1 MFKALGKNLFKNSKK
16 SKKKYDTIKV
26 IQKKQIDVGNV
37 RIDVEFKNIKNIN
50 LKVHNPSGKVS
61 ISAPENADMKYLQQF
76 AVSKLDWIQKHQE
89 KISIHSPKYQKEFI
103 TGENHYFLGKV
114 YTLEVIESHCKSK
127 IQLDSDRIIMI
138 IPFGTICE
146 QKQKYLDE
154 WYRFQL
160 KMLLP
165 DLISKWEKVIK
176 VKINEF
182 GVKKMKTKWGTCNR
196 TAKRIWLN
204 LDLVKKPVEVI
215 EYILVHELV
224 HLLERYHNKRFYG
237 FLSQFLPDW
246 KILKEELNK
255 YN

>member
-1 MFKALGKNLFKNSKK
+1 MFKPIKNLRKIRYNKGN
-16 SKKKYDTIKV
+16 T
-26 IQKKQIDVGNV
+26 KKQIDVGNV

-61 ISAPENADMKYLQQF
+61 ISAPKNADMKYLRQL
-76 AVSKLDWIQKHQE
+76 AISKLDWIQKHQE
-89 KISIHSPKYQKEFI
+89 KISIHFPAQKEFI

-138 IPFGTICE
+138 IPFGTLGE

-154 WYRFQL
+154 WYRLQL

-165 DLISKWEKVIK
+165 NLISNWEKVIK
-176 VKINEF
+176 VKINDF
-182 GVKKMKTKWGTCNR
+182 SVKKMKTKWGTCNR

-204 LDLVKKPVEVI
+204 LDLAKKPVEVI

-237 FLSQFLPDW
+237 SLSQFIPNW
-246 KILKEELNK
+246 KQLKEELNK